1 MPLINCKV
9 ELKRKQTKY
18 CILSAAVADN
28 VDANDDN
35 IFPIK
40 GTKLYVPVVTV
51 SARDSQKLL
60 KLLSKEFKR
69 SVDWNE
75 YKTKVRIKIR
85 QISFLNQISLES
97 LDYLFQFIQ
106 IEVMM

>member
-1 MPLINCKV
+1 M
-9 ELKRKQTKY
+9 
-18 CILSAAVADN
+18 SAAVADN

-40 GTKLYVPVVTV
+40 GTKLYFPVVTV
-51 SARDSQKLL
+51 SARDSQKLS
-60 KLLSKEFKR
+60 KHLSKGFKR
-69 SVDWNE
+69 SVYWNE

-97 LDYLFQFIQ
+97 LEYLF
-106 IEVMM
+106 

>member
-1 MPLINCKV
+1 M
-9 ELKRKQTKY
+9 
-18 CILSAAVADN
+18 SAAVADN
-28 VDANDDN
+28 IDANDDN

-60 KLLSKEFKR
+60 KLLSKGFKR
-69 SVDWNE
+69 SVYWNE

-97 LDYLFQFIQ
+97 LDYLF
-106 IEVMM
+106 

>member
-1 MPLINCKV
+1 M
-9 ELKRKQTKY
+9 
-18 CILSAAVADN
+18 SAAVADN

-35 IFPIK
+35 NFPIK

-51 SARDSQKLL
+51 SARDSQKLS
-60 KLLSKEFKR
+60 KLLSKGFKR
-69 SVDWNE
+69 SVYWNE

-97 LDYLFQFIQ
+97 LDYLF
-106 IEVMM
+106 

>member
-1 MPLINCKV
+1 M
-9 ELKRKQTKY
+9 
-18 CILSAAVADN
+18 SAAVADN

-40 GTKLYVPVVTV
+40 GTTLYVPVVTV

-60 KLLSKEFKR
+60 KLLSKGFKR
-69 SVDWNE
+69 SVYWNE

-97 LDYLFQFIQ
+97 LDYLF
-106 IEVMM
+106 

>member
-1 MPLINCKV
+1 M
-9 ELKRKQTKY
+9 
-18 CILSAAVADN
+18 SAAVADN

-51 SARDSQKLL
+51 PARDSQKLS
-60 KLLSKEFKR
+60 KLLSKGFKR
-69 SVDWNE
+69 SVYWNE

-97 LDYLFQFIQ
+97 LDYLF
-106 IEVMM
+106 

>member
-9 ELKRKQTKY
+9 ELKRKYTKY

-51 SARDSQKLL
+51 SARDSQKLS
-60 KLLSKEFKR
+60 KLLSKGFKR
-69 SVDWNE
+69 SVYWNE

-97 LDYLFQFIQ
+97 LDYLF
-106 IEVMM
+106 